1 MWLFMNVIELF
12 SSIEGEGI
20 RQGFPCSFLRLYDC
34 NLRCVYCDTTYSY
47 GENIEF
53 ETMSIDDIIR
63 QLKAYKNRYITITGG
78 EPLLQ
83 ADEVERLIT
92 TMSAHT
98 TPWGPYEF
106 NIETNG
112 SILAPFRYDNVIYT
126 FDYKCPDSLAEEDMH
141 PRLLEQIEPQD
152 VLKFVVS
159 SPKDLDK
166 MKQLVLE
173 KQPKGHIFVSPVFG
187 KIDPK
192 YIVDYLLHNDLQMI
206 RLQLQI
212 HKFIWDPD
220 TKGV

>member
-1 MWLFMNVIELF
+1 MNVIELF
-12 SSIEGEGI
+12 SSIEGEGT

-47 GENIEF
+47 GKDVDYKI
-53 ETMSIDDIIR
+53 MSIPQIIR
-63 QLKAYKNRYITITGG
+63 TLEGFKNRYITITGG

-83 ADEVERLIT
+83 ADEVKALIK
-92 TMSAHT
+92 TMSRET

-112 SILAPFRYDNVIYT
+112 SILAPFRYDNVFYT

-141 PRLLEQIEPQD
+141 PKLLENLKKRD

-159 SPKDLDK
+159 SHRDLDK
-166 MKQLVLE
+166 MRDLVLS

-192 YIVDYLLHNDLQMI
+192 DIVNYLLDNDLQNI
-206 RLQLQI
+206 RIQLQI